1 MGSAANGGRISV
13 HTIAVIF
20 LLLGV
25 VLTAVGIMKTDW
37 QHVNLV
43 EEQQYHE
50 HGLWQN
56 CVKVT
61 GTGTWN
67 CVYIDYAQKAV
78 DRGTQNDHHQP
89 RSWKLET
96 LALMVS
102 ACCFGLLGLLFSFYA
117 ACCFCCENVPAV
129 AILWNILLLLATL
142 MSVVGIVIFSIHA
155 HDPKEVAVLGLTTTY
170 EQKIGLAYWLS
181 VGGVGAFVISL
192 LLSIGAAVLIGVNR
206 HRDGYTAG
214 VKR

>member
-61 GTGTWN
+61 GTGTEL
-67 CVYIDYAQKAV
+67 CLY
-78 DRGTQNDHHQP
+78 
-89 RSWKLET
+89 
-96 LALMVS
+96 
-102 ACCFGLLGLLFSFYA
+102 
-117 ACCFCCENVPAV
+117 
-129 AILWNILLLLATL
+129 
-142 MSVVGIVIFSIHA
+142 
-155 HDPKEVAVLGLTTTY
+155 
-170 EQKIGLAYWLS
+170 
-181 VGGVGAFVISL
+181 
-192 LLSIGAAVLIGVNR
+192 
-206 HRDGYTAG
+206 
-214 VKR
+214 